1 MTTRLDVPILAQPDD
16 VTCGPT
22 SLHAVYGYWGDPLPL
37 ERVIAEVRGLETHGT
52 LAALLGLHALERGY
66 RATIVTYNL
75 EVFDPT
81 WFGHEGVDLAEK
93 LRAQRAVKPRPR
105 LQVATEAY
113 LDFLEAGG
121 VIRFEELTLDLV
133 RRILGRGTPIL
144 TGLSAT
150 YLYGCAREVDEGG
163 RLRYDDVAG
172 QPTGHFVVLRGWN
185 PADDEILVS
194 DPLRGNPRFGAHL
207 YAAPAGRVLSS
218 ILLGV
223 LTYDANLLIVEP
235 READSEAGPG

>member
-22 SLHAVYGYWGDPLPL
+22 CLHAVYGYWGDVLPL

-81 WFGHEGVDLAEK
+81 WFEGEGADLTGK

-105 LQVATEAY
+105 LQVATAAY
-113 LDFLEAGG
+113 LDFLAAGG
-121 VIRFEELTLDLV
+121 GIRFQELTLDLV
-133 RRILGRGTPIL
+133 RGILGRGTPIL

-172 QPTGHFVVLRGWN
+172 EPTGHFVVLRGWD
-185 PADDEILVS
+185 PAEDEILVA
-194 DPLRGNPRFGAHL
+194 DPLHATPRFGGHL

-223 LTYDANLLIVEP
+223 LTHDANLLIVEP
-235 READSEAGPG
+235 PADGTEASPG

>member
-1 MTTRLDVPILAQPDD
+1 MITRLDVPILAQPDD

-22 SLHAVYGYWGDPLPL
+22 CLHAVYAFWGDTLPL
-37 ERVIAEVRGLETHGT
+37 DRVIAEVRGLETHGT

-66 RATIVTYNL
+66 RAKILTYNL

-81 WFGHEGVDLAEK
+81 WFGEGTDLVAK
-93 LRAQRAVKPRPR
+93 LRGQRAVKARAR
-105 LQVATEAY
+105 LQVATAAY
-113 LDFLEAGG
+113 LDFLAAGG
-121 VIRFEELTLDLV
+121 TIRYEELTVDLV

-163 RLRYDDVAG
+163 RLRYDDVVG
-172 QPTGHFVVLRGWN
+172 DPTGHFVVLRGWD
-185 PADDEILVS
+185 PSEDEILVS
-194 DPLRGNPRFGAHL
+194 DPLRANPRFGSHL
-207 YAAPAGRVLSS
+207 YAAPAGRVLSA

-235 READSEAGPG
+235 APDDGKGSRR